1 MSPEIDASELGE
13 DIKDRKMEKEIKSD
27 VLLEE
32 TKERK
37 QFLQVSWRQFAYGC
51 ITYLGGNSL
60 GFGFSTLW
68 HKAEKA
74 YFDDYIQTMA
84 MLLPV
89 PLLLGALSIGAPSPS
104 ELRRS
109 FGRRTLYSR
118 GNFLC
123 NFPGLDF
130 FAVYMVLALLPM
142 ALATHLDGNGSLS
155 SPVLILTKIL
165 VGLLLTNIQTAWIH
179 AIITKPSKRSFWER
193 TPGYQGWIHIM
204 PATFFDLTLPICA
217 YYLTKQLLVYLSDLG
232 RFDLTPCPLPLVMEL
247 LTSVLTR
254 AIYIRVAASLLPSN
268 EETIIALDPD
278 IQGRDKSNAS
288 HHLGIIDAFRSI
300 SMQNWHYYRNVIRSV
315 VSLELAFL
323 FPFIVTLGLEFY
335 FERPCTVPELLNL
348 FASMFLA

>member
-1 MSPEIDASELGE
+1 
-13 DIKDRKMEKEIKSD
+13 MEKEIKSD

-60 GFGFSTLW
+60 GFGFSKLW

-104 ELRRS
+104 ELKRS

-118 GNFLC
+118 GNFLS
-123 NFPGLDF
+123 NFPGLVF

-142 ALATHLDGNGSLS
+142 ALATHLDGNDSLS

-179 AIITKPSKRSFWER
+179 AIITKPSKRSFRER
-193 TPGYQGWIHIM
+193 IPGYQDWIHIM
-204 PATFFDLTLPICA
+204 PATFFDLTLPSCA

-288 HHLGIIDAFRSI
+288 HHLDIIDAFRSI

-335 FERPCTVPELLNL
+335 FERPCTVPKLLNL